1 MIPDFLKDLAVSDNI
16 VHLGALLY
24 LAGFLFRNQLVL
36 RSLIVVGD
44 FVYMAYFYFA
54 PAVPLWGGI
63 FWSTMFTLVNL
74 WMIAVIIADR
84 MHFSLS
90 PQERKLFRLLEDL
103 TPGQF
108 RQFVRAGRFEM
119 APTRRTIAWE
129 GKKLDR
135 LYFVI
140 DGNVT
145 IEKRGRSEFTGS
157 KTFFGEDAFLLA
169 TPSATTVTLEPGC
182 QYFIWNAKALHALL
196 AANHGLN
203 TALGRVL
210 NKKLAH
216 KIVKA
221 SVIMDTVVLGSRH

>member
-1 MIPDFLKDLAVSDNI
+1 MFPDYLDGLAVSGNI
-16 VHLGALLY
+16 VHVAALLY
-24 LAGFLFRNQLVL
+24 LAGFLFRNQLIL
-36 RSLIVVGD
+36 RALIVAGD
-44 FVYMAYFYFA
+44 LVYMLYFYFA
-54 PAVPLWGGI
+54 PDVPLWGGI
-63 FWSTMFTLVNL
+63 FWSAMFTLVNL
-74 WMIAVIIADR
+74 VMIGLILADR
-84 MHFSLS
+84 LHFSLRIE
-90 PQERKLFRLLEDL
+90 ERKLFRLLEDL

-108 RQFVRAGRFEM
+108 RTFMRAARFEM
-119 APTRRTIAWE
+119 APTRRTIIWE
-129 GKKLDR
+129 GKRLDK

-157 KTFFGEDAFLLA
+157 RTFFGEDAFLLA

-182 QYFIWNAKALHALL
+182 QYFVWNAKTLKALL
-196 AANHGLN
+196 AVNHGLN

-221 SVIMDTVVLGSRH
+221 SVIMDTVVIAARR

>member
-1 MIPDFLKDLAVSDNI
+1 MLPEFVSDLAVGSNI
-16 VHLGALLY
+16 VHAAALLY

-36 RSLIVVGD
+36 RALIVAGD
-44 FVYMAYFYFA
+44 LVYMLYFYFA
-54 PAVPLWGGI
+54 PDVPLWGGI
-63 FWSTMFTLVNL
+63 FWSTMFTVVNL
-74 WMIAVIIADR
+74 WMIGLILADR

-90 PQERKLFRLLEDL
+90 GQERKLFRLLEDL

-108 RQFVRAGRFEM
+108 RQFVRASHFEM
-119 APTRRTIAWE
+119 APQRRTIIWE
-129 GKKLDR
+129 GKRLDK

-157 KTFFGEDAFLLA
+157 RTFFGEDAFLLA

-182 QYFIWNAKALHALL
+182 QYFIWNAKTLKALL
-196 AANHGLN
+196 ATNHGLN

-221 SVIMDTVVLGSRH
+221 SVVMDTAVIGGRP

>member
-1 MIPDFLKDLAVSDNI
+1 MIPTFVSDLAVSGNI

-36 RSLIVVGD
+36 RSLIVAGD
-44 FVYMAYFYFA
+44 FVYMAYFYLA
-54 PAVPLWGGI
+54 PDIPLWGGI
-63 FWSTMFTLVNL
+63 FWSVMFTLVNL
-74 WMIAVIIADR
+74 WMIGLILADR

-90 PQERKLFRLLEDL
+90 GQERKLFRLLEDL

-108 RQFVRAGRFEM
+108 RQFVRASRFEM
-119 APTRRTIAWE
+119 APARRIIAWE
-129 GKKLDR
+129 GKRLEK

-169 TPSATTVTLEPGC
+169 MPSAITVTLEPGC
-182 QYFIWNAKALHALL
+182 QYFVWNTRTLKALLLSNHA
-196 AANHGLN
+196 LN

-221 SVIMDTVVLGSRH
+221 SVIMDTVVVSGRT